1 VPPLTRWQ
9 ILCLCLPAA
18 AVQVG
23 WTVGESLLIPYLL
36 SLGVSNTV
44 ANFAWLINPL
54 FGLFLQPLC
63 GHASDNC
70 QSSFGRR
77 RPFLF
82 VFHLGSVCGLLTVV
96 FAGELL
102 QLIGLPPRTDDGQPS
117 VFFIATIFI
126 GFATADMCHDL
137 LLMPARAL
145 LNDQLP
151 DDQTDAAA
159 AAAAADSPSY
169 CFGYGLR
176 LLCHDGTSVAV
187 ENVTVRHRLMGGD
200 GTPVAVTHVQHH
212 PLGLQQLWTLRMKD
226 YQPVAGALSTHDDV
240 SVTDGHRLELV
251 TWRRTYNGEPN
262 TYYWHHFRAAPAAP
276 WIAVPA
282 GDTAVH
288 TGEYGYRSVVCADR
302 TARDAACVRLRLNF
316 RGVRWSVTVG
326 QYVAQLDAPW
336 PRYDGS
342 PAHSTDCY
350 DEAPATL
357 MQGGQYLFPV
367 NPATGLRTR
376 PAALLLSPHT
386 PNCTH
391 PQDHD
396 VEHSKSW
403 WALYQP
409 APDQPTLF
417 EQYGGPAMSLHA
429 RILRLFGVGR
439 PDPWAA
445 PDRFGRARWLLAD
458 TDNVAW
464 LIGLWLADGSK
475 SKAYI
480 KQTETHVAGKNVPT
494 GHAEACDGI
503 RQLASLIARLRAHP
517 GQPRGALP
525 SHAAF
530 WTDNGGKAAGL
541 PFAGAPAQPGV
552 PAVPADMESMLAR
565 NVEQG
570 PTGNDKYNWYPDAMR
585 GSQPHSWF
593 RSLLD
598 DYGIISHGAAS
609 RKRVPVELRTDVV
622 RVRRHLLAGYVD
634 GDGHREEAAT
644 STLIVV
650 VAAVVARTLGRDVV
664 DLSRGLG
671 YAVGSFCV
679 HHKRATDEHR
689 AYMVFSFSVS
699 GVQEYLVQAPP
710 VGQLPRVR
718 NPPLVPNTL
727 HPDTIPVRMQY
738 KRIPPFALYD
748 GVNSRRSESC
758 SGDMYSWGFSLR
770 RAPAVV
776 GGASTDYGCPL
787 AQLPPPPPPGQPPAP
802 VHALAGATRNYV
814 GITVQPRPAGHPRA
828 GEQTVLSSD
837 FLILHNSPPAGV
849 DEGNSYF
856 ALISSLGSIIGLSMV
871 IAPLDELPLL
881 RRLELPIRATFV
893 CAATLVMLSNLI
905 SFFIARNIDTPLSE
919 LKLKHNHDDA
929 SPDQAAAHR
938 HSQSADSTPA
948 SSSPTSPQPPEAHKS
963 SSGEQFLT
971 LSTILFVYRIVPRP
985 LVVIWLCQFFF
996 WYAVLHVNIWTSSYV
1011 AVDIY
1016 GASVGEEFDS
1026 GVRAATVGLLV
1037 QAVVSFLSSSV
1048 MTRANATFGITNYYH
1063 FSALLYGS
1071 AAVAMF
1077 FFRSYLVFLLLMA
1090 VTGVALPAI
1099 YSSPFVLIEVHAAD
1113 VDDDDEDDEA
1123 SVETEHER
1131 EEQERRKEHKQL
1143 DVHLDTS
1150 HQRTPDGIMRHSI
1163 STTDASHT
1171 PSLSPPPKRPVKHVS
1186 ISMPTS
1192 TRTSPRS
1199 SPPPPLHTAS
1209 DDETDEQEA
1218 SGESDADSNET
1229 AYDMEFLDEWRGVLT
1244 GVYNVTMTIAQII
1257 VGLTSGA
1264 MIDWY
1269 GHIGIVFVW
1278 SGALCVAVH
1287 ACVALLGLSKPK
1299 EEEEGAAEEEEEE
1312 TPVLTETTPL
1322 LPPRP
1327 KLVLA
1332 PPKLSRTQSI
1342 VPAMPPLIDY
1352 RLFSTRALPG
1362 RLKSYVA
1369 APHAHP
1375 PAGRHVRH
1383 LTHHHAPSID
1393 QSVLGPPSLHRSLSA
1408 PALVLLSRPKRVVRG
1423 VPVFQS
1429 HAAVS
1434 GRPANNDRMKLER
1447 LRERTRLFN
1456 NQTSPAVRRRHD
1468 RLTGKHAHGSR
1479 PYHHVAYT
1487 EQKRAEADTHERD
1500 MWFSGQ
1506 QAHQQAALRH
1516 DRALQE
1522 ADRTEAALQQSG
1534 DELYDADECGSAPF
1548 SGPVTAQAALLPDA
1562 AEQGARGSVFDFDV
1576 NTARAIAMQ
1585 QAADEREREM
1595 EAARRAE
1602 EEVARYPFPLRSSLS
1617 VPDLHEE
1624 RRQRHAVEERI
1635 TEEEEDEIDSAS
1647 SDDG

>member
-1 VPPLTRWQ
+1 MPEPIQLVPRATSAGPPASHPLDLHSYQSESHSSASASASSSVATAHKKHHSPPHSTEHSDDTEADKVVPLTRWQ

-54 FGLFLQPLC
+54 FGLFLQPQL

-96 FAGELL
+96 FAAELL
-102 QLIGLPPRTDDGQPS
+102 QAIGLPAQTSDGGAS
-117 VFFIATIFI
+117 VHLIVVIFI

-151 DDQTDAAA
+151 DEQTLAAA

-200 GTPVAVTHVQHH
+200 GTPVAVTNVQHN

-226 YQPVAGALSTHDDV
+226 YQPVAGAISTHSDV
-240 SVTDGHRLELV
+240 SVTDGHLLELV
-251 TWRRTYNGEPN
+251 TWRRTHNAEAN
-262 TYYWHHFRAAPAAP
+262 SYYWHHFRAAPTAP

-288 TGEYGYRSVVCADR
+288 TGEYGYRSVLCSDR
-302 TARDAACVRLRLNF
+302 TARDADCVRLRLNF

-326 QYVAQLDAPW
+326 QYVAQLHAGW

-350 DEAPATL
+350 DEAPAKRTL
-357 MQGGQYLFPV
+357 GGQYLYPV
-367 NPATGLRTR
+367 TPATALRTR
-376 PAALLLSPHT
+376 PGALQLSPHT
-386 PNCTH
+386 PNCKH

-396 VEHSKSW
+396 VKHSTSW
-403 WALYQP
+403 WMLYQP

-417 EQYGGPAMSLHA
+417 EQHGGPAASLHA
-429 RILRLFGVGR
+429 RILRLFGTGS

-445 PDRFGRARWLLAD
+445 PDRYGRARWLLAD

-475 SKAYI
+475 RKAYI
-480 KQTETHVAGKNVPT
+480 KQTEKHVAGKNVPT
-494 GHAEACDGI
+494 GHAEACAGI

-517 GQPRGALP
+517 GRPRGALP

-530 WTDNGGKAAGL
+530 WTDNGGKAAGH

-552 PAVPADMESMLAR
+552 LAVPADMESMLAR
-565 NVEQG
+565 NVERG

-585 GSQPHSWF
+585 GDQPHSWF

-598 DYGIISHGAAS
+598 DYGIISDDAAS
-609 RKRVPVELRTDVV
+609 RKRVPVVLRSDVV

-634 GDGHREEAAT
+634 GDGHREEGAT
-644 STLIVV
+644 STFIVV
-650 VAAVVARTLGRDVV
+650 VAAAVARTLGRDVV

-671 YAVGSFCV
+671 YAVGNFCV

-689 AYMVFSFSVS
+689 ASMVFSFSVS
-699 GVQEYLVQAPP
+699 GVQEYSVQAPP
-710 VGQLPRVR
+710 AGQLPRVR

-787 AQLPPPPPPGQPPAP
+787 AQLPPPLAPGQPPAP
-802 VHALAGATRNYV
+802 VHALAGPTLNYV

-837 FLILHNSPPAGV
+837 FLILHNSPPPSV
-849 DEGNSYF
+849 DEGNAYF

-881 RRLELPIRATFV
+881 RQLQLPIRATFF
-893 CAATLVMLSNLI
+893 CAAILVMLSNII
-905 SFFIARNIDTPLSE
+905 SFIIARNIDTPLSE
-919 LKLKHNHDDA
+919 LNKLKEHNHDDA
-929 SPDQAAAHR
+929 ETTAAPHHQPAD
-938 HSQSADSTPA
+938 HSNNTANSHSSTPA
-948 SSSPTSPQPPEAHKS
+948 SSASTPSPPPASAHKSS

-1016 GASVGEEFDS
+1016 GAAVGEEFDA

-1037 QAVVSFLSSSV
+1037 QAVVSFVSSSV

-1077 FFRSYLVFLLLMA
+1077 FFRSYVVFLLKLM
-1090 VTGVALPAI
+1090 GCDRRG
-1099 YSSPFVLIEVHAAD
+1099 AA
-1113 VDDDDEDDEA
+1113 
-1123 SVETEHER
+1123 
-1131 EEQERRKEHKQL
+1131 
-1143 DVHLDTS
+1143 
-1150 HQRTPDGIMRHSI
+1150 
-1163 STTDASHT
+1163 
-1171 PSLSPPPKRPVKHVS
+1171 
-1186 ISMPTS
+1186 
-1192 TRTSPRS
+1192 
-1199 SPPPPLHTAS
+1199 
-1209 DDETDEQEA
+1209 
-1218 SGESDADSNET
+1218 
-1229 AYDMEFLDEWRGVLT
+1229 
-1244 GVYNVTMTIAQII
+1244 
-1257 VGLTSGA
+1257 
-1264 MIDWY
+1264 
-1269 GHIGIVFVW
+1269 GHIQQ
-1278 SGALCVAVH
+1278 
-1287 ACVALLGLSKPK
+1287 
-1299 EEEEGAAEEEEEE
+1299 
-1312 TPVLTETTPL
+1312 PV
-1322 LPPRP
+1322 
-1327 KLVLA
+1327 
-1332 PPKLSRTQSI
+1332 
-1342 VPAMPPLIDY
+1342 
-1352 RLFSTRALPG
+1352 RA
-1362 RLKSYVA
+1362 
-1369 APHAHP
+1369 
-1375 PAGRHVRH
+1375 
-1383 LTHHHAPSID
+1383 
-1393 QSVLGPPSLHRSLSA
+1393 HRSA
-1408 PALVLLSRPKRVVRG
+1408 RG
-1423 VPVFQS
+1423 
-1429 HAAVS
+1429 
-1434 GRPANNDRMKLER
+1434 G
-1447 LRERTRLFN
+1447 
-1456 NQTSPAVRRRHD
+1456 RRR
-1468 RLTGKHAHGSR
+1468 
-1479 PYHHVAYT
+1479 
-1487 EQKRAEADTHERD
+1487 
-1500 MWFSGQ
+1500 
-1506 QAHQQAALRH
+1506 
-1516 DRALQE
+1516 
-1522 ADRTEAALQQSG
+1522 
-1534 DELYDADECGSAPF
+1534 
-1548 SGPVTAQAALLPDA
+1548 
-1562 AEQGARGSVFDFDV
+1562 
-1576 NTARAIAMQ
+1576 
-1585 QAADEREREM
+1585 
-1595 EAARRAE
+1595 RR
-1602 EEVARYPFPLRSSLS
+1602 
-1617 VPDLHEE
+1617 
-1624 RRQRHAVEERI
+1624 
-1635 TEEEEDEIDSAS
+1635 
-1647 SDDG
+1647 